1 MIQKDKKPRSPG
13 MPQKQL
19 DYQASLF
26 SASQTDCHEIE
37 NSVKR
42 SLQKRKEIISLLETL
57 EEAWKTAV
65 SKELQ
70 TLKQC
75 EDNDKVSQIAFQP
88 APQKTSKTLS
98 ETLSETLENAQ
109 NKKREALKL
118 ESQIFHS
125 FESLTK
131 LKFKEQISLAE
142 KILSSLP
149 AKDIDQMLEITSK
162 TQLFFE
168 KENKINK
175 MFLQSTEALSSKTE
189 LFLLEIDRVLAMRC
203 EDQVLES
210 LLEKDLKL
218 LRNFLKATKELFNE

>member
-1 MIQKDKKPRSPG
+1 MIQKDKKPHSPV
-13 MPQKQL
+13 MPQKQR

-65 SKELQ
+65 SQELQ
-70 TLKQC
+70 TLKQF
-75 EDNDKVSQIAFQP
+75 EDNDKVSQIIFQP
-88 APQKTSKTLS
+88 ASQKTSK
-98 ETLSETLENAQ
+98 TLSETLENAQ

-149 AKDIDQMLEITSK
+149 AKDIDQMLEITSE

-175 MFLQSTEALSSKTE
+175 MFLQSTEDLSSKTE

-218 LRNFLKATKELFNE
+218 LRNFLKATKKLFNG